1 MHQARLIRMHH
12 NKIPQLI
19 SLTSL
24 SSLAAMACLLPQ
36 ISMAAE
42 APWTLQSAVGSEHL
56 KVSGSVRARY
66 EVLDGQSRVGL
77 DASPDL
83 LSFRTILAAEYLTG
97 RFHIGGELYDSRAY
111 WGDASSGVSA
121 NEVNALELVQAYVAM
136 DVVEPLGA
144 NTKASIKAGR
154 FTLNLGSRRLV
165 AADDYRNTTN
175 GYTGLRVEVSRKGGA
190 SGTLIYT
197 MPQRR
202 LPDDLPSIVHNDIKF
217 DSESAAL
224 KLWGGI
230 ATLPKLIGNESLD
243 ISFFRLNESDVAD
256 LATRNRQL
264 STTDA
269 RLFRDPAA
277 GKWDYEVEAAYQSGS
292 VRASTAPAA
301 ATLSVAADFYHLEVG
316 FQSTG
321 VWQPRVSVEYDQA
334 SGDDSHAHYGRFD
347 TLFGMRR
354 ADFAPSALYATVGRA
369 NIRSP
374 GIRVDFVPSARL
386 DAFIGY
392 RGLWL
397 DSKTDSFSTTGVR
410 DATGQSG
417 SFAGHQIDSRA
428 RYWLVPKVLRLE
440 GDAVFLFKGRFL
452 KDAPNAP
459 RTDDTHYGSIN
470 LSVFF

>member
-1 MHQARLIRMHH
+1 
-12 NKIPQLI
+12 
-19 SLTSL
+19 
-24 SSLAAMACLLPQ
+24 MA
-36 ISMAAE
+36 
-42 APWTLQSAVGSEHL
+42 APWTLQSAAGSEHL
-56 KVSGSVRARY
+56 KLSGSVRARY
-66 EVLDGQSRVGL
+66 EKLDGQSRVGL
-77 DASPDL
+77 DSSPDL
-83 LSFRTILAAEYLTG
+83 LSFRTMLTTEYLTG
-97 RFHIGGELYDSRAY
+97 PFHVGGELYDSRAY
-111 WGDASSGVSA
+111 WGDARSGVSTG
-121 NEVNALELVQAYVAM
+121 EVNAFELVQAYVAM
-136 DVVEPLGA
+136 DIAEPLGA
-144 NTKASIKAGR
+144 NTKASLKAGR

-175 GYTGLRVEVSRKGGA
+175 GYTGLRVDVSRKGGA

-202 LPDDLPSIVHNDIKF
+202 LPDDLPSILDNDVKL

-230 ATLPKLIGNESLD
+230 ATLPKLIGQESLD
-243 ISFFRLNESDVAD
+243 VVFFRVNESDESD

-269 RLFRDPAA
+269 RLYRDPTV

-301 ATLSVAADFYHLEVG
+301 ATLAVAAYFYHAEVG
-316 FQSTG
+316 FQSAG
-321 VWQPRVSVEYDQA
+321 KWQPRVSVEYDRV

-354 ADFAPSALYATVGRA
+354 ADFAPSGIYASVARA

-397 DSKTDSFSTTGVR
+397 DSDTDSFSTTGVR
-410 DATGQSG
+410 DATGRSG
-417 SFAGHQIDSRA
+417 DFAGHQVDTRA